1 MTRRLSRR
9 ALLGHS
15 AAAAG
20 VLALRGAGGRA
31 RAAEAAAASAGP
43 PAAGELPRVVLALY
57 KSSEHANDVEG
68 RRPKTATLN
77 EVHNW
82 AQMPLNWLGLMVEYH
97 DIDRGLPDERTMARY
112 RGVVTWF
119 QSEEMAAPLDYLRW
133 LGAQMRA
140 GRRVVIL
147 EYLGALRDRGTLR
160 TVDLAQVNE
169 ALAPSG
175 LEFLGNW
182 SGNQKMIELRRKDP
196 KMMEFE
202 RPLPPGLPYYQQVR
216 ARAPGSRAHLV
227 LARRDLPDSESQM
240 VVTGPWGGFAAAE
253 YVRFQFPGES
263 GAQWWLDPFAFFRE
277 ALGVGDWPR
286 PDTTTQC
293 GRRICYSHIDG
304 DGLRNRSEVSPGA
317 SSGQVLLDEI
327 LSRYGLPTSV
337 SVVVAEVEPTLLGSP
352 EFHELARAIF
362 RLPNVEAGSHSY
374 THPLDW
380 EKRTRSFALSGI
392 PYSVETETAGSIR
405 YIEERLLPPGKRVRL
420 FQWSGSTR
428 VSEDAIAILARLGVP
443 NINGGDTMRD
453 RDWPSYTRVA
463 PLMRQVG
470 RQWQTYTSA
479 SNENLYTNLWTGP
492 FYGYRHVVETFE
504 NTEKP
509 RRVAPVNLYYHF
521 YSAERVAALVSL
533 RYVHEWVGRQPL
545 ARLFT
550 SEYLAIVEGFR
561 TARIAR
567 VAAGWRVWEHGALR
581 TVRFDDTRAT
591 VDLARSQG
599 LLGYV
604 HHQGALYV
612 HLAGPEPALIVLGD
626 RPPQTPY
633 LVQASHRVTGWSRE
647 ASRVTLS
654 LSGVGPKLVELA
666 GFPADR
672 EIAVELRDAA
682 GSRRERART
691 GRDGRLTVRAGEA
704 ADVDVRLG

>member
-1 MTRRLSRR
+1 MNGKLSRR
-9 ALLGHS
+9 ALLGRS

-20 VLALRGAGGRA
+20 AFALRAAGAPVP
-31 RAAEAAAASAGP
+31 AAQAAP
-43 PAAGELPRVVLALY
+43 DPNAAGELPRYVLALY
-57 KSSEHANDVEG
+57 KSAEIYNDVDG
-68 RRPKTATLN
+68 RRPKTATYN
-77 EVHNW
+77 EIHTW

-97 DIDRGLPDERTMARY
+97 DIDRGLPDERTMSRY

-119 QSEEMAAPLDYLRW
+119 QTEEMAAPLEYLRW
-133 LGAQMRA
+133 LGAQSRA

-147 EYLGALRDRGTLR
+147 DNLGALRDRGTLR
-160 TVDLAQVNE
+160 TLDLAAVNQ

-175 LEFLGNW
+175 LEFRGNW
-182 SGNQKMIELRRKDP
+182 TGNQKVIELRRKDS
-196 KMMEFE
+196 KMVEFE
-202 RPLPPGLPYYQQVR
+202 RPLPPGLPYYQQVVSR
-216 ARAPGSRAHLV
+216 GPGSRAHLV
-227 LARRDLPDSESQM
+227 LARRDLPDSESHM
-240 VVTGPWGGFAAAE
+240 VVTGSWGGFAAAE
-253 YVRFQFPGES
+253 YVRFQFPGEA
-263 GAQWWLDPFAFFRE
+263 GAQWALDPFAFFRE

-293 GRRICYSHIDG
+293 GRRIFYSHIDG
-304 DGLRNRSEVSPGA
+304 DGLRNRSEVRPGA
-317 SSGQVLLDEI
+317 SSGQIVLDEI
-327 LSRYGLPTSV
+327 LARYGLPTSV

-352 EFHELARAIF
+352 EFHELARAIY
-362 RLPNVEAGSHSY
+362 RLANVEAGSHSY

-392 PYSVETETAGSIR
+392 PYAVETETAGSIR

-428 VSEDAIAILARLGVP
+428 VTEDAIAALARLGVP

-453 RDWPSYTRVA
+453 RQWPSYTRVA

-470 RQWQTYTSA
+470 QQWQTYTSA

-509 RRVAPVNLYYHF
+509 RRVAPVNVYYHF
-521 YSAERVAALVSL
+521 YSAERVASLASL
-533 RYVHEWVGRQPL
+533 RHVHEWVERQPL

-550 SEYLAIVEGFR
+550 SEYLAIVQGFR

-567 VAAGWRVWEHGALR
+567 TAEGWRVWGHGALR
-581 TVRFDDTRAT
+581 TVRFDDTRAG

-599 LLGYV
+599 VLGFV

-612 HLAGPEPALIVLGD
+612 HLAGPEPALIVLGAG
-626 RPPQTPY
+626 PPPRPY
-633 LVQASHRVTGWSRE
+633 LVQASHRVTAWTRE
-647 ASRVTLS
+647 AARVMVS
-654 LSGVGPKLVELA
+654 LSGVGPKQIELA
-666 GFPADR
+666 GWPADH
-672 EIAVELRDAA
+672 EIAVEIRERA
-682 GSRRERART
+682 GTRRERART
-691 GRDGRLTVRAGEA
+691 GRDGHLTVRAGEA
-704 ADVDVRLG
+704 ADVEVQLG

>member
-1 MTRRLSRR
+1 VTRSLSRR
-9 ALLGHS
+9 SLLGGS

-20 VLALRGAGGRA
+20 ALALGAAGRPA
-31 RAAEAAAASAGP
+31 LAAPAAPASAP
-43 PAAGELPRVVLALY
+43 GELPRYVLALY
-57 KSSEHANDVEG
+57 KSGEFSNDVDG
-68 RRPKTATLN
+68 RRPKTATRN
-77 EVHNW
+77 EVHSW

-97 DIDRGLPDERTMARY
+97 DIDRGLPDERTMSRY
-112 RGVVTWF
+112 RGVITWF
-119 QSEEMAAPLDYLRW
+119 QTEDMAAPLDYLRW
-133 LGAQMRA
+133 LGAQIRA

-147 EYLGALRDRGTLR
+147 EYLGALRDPRTLR
-160 TVDLAQVNE
+160 TVDLAAANE

-182 SGNQKMIELRRKDP
+182 TGNQKVIELRRKDP

-202 RPLPPGLPYYQQVR
+202 RSFPPGLPAYQQIR
-216 ARAPGSRAHLV
+216 ARRADSRTHLV
-227 LARRDLPDSESQM
+227 LARRDLPDSESQV
-240 VVTGPWGGFAAAE
+240 VVTGPWGGFAAAG

-277 ALGVGDWPR
+277 ALGIGDWPR
-286 PDTTTQC
+286 PDTTTQG

-304 DGLRNRSEVSPGA
+304 DGLRNRSEVRAGA
-317 SSGQVLLDEI
+317 SSGQVLLEEI
-327 LSRYGLPTSV
+327 LARYGLPTSV

-352 EFHELARAIF
+352 EFQELARAIF

-380 EKRTRSFALSGI
+380 EKRTRSFTLASI

-428 VSEDAIAILARLGVP
+428 VSEEAIAVLARLGVP

-453 RDWPSYTRVA
+453 REWPSYTRVA

-479 SNENLYTNLWTGP
+479 SNENLYTNLWSGP

-521 YSAERVAALVSL
+521 YSAERVASLTSL
-533 RYVHEWVGRQPL
+533 RHVHDWVARQPL

-550 SEYLAIVEGFR
+550 SEYLAIVAGFR

-567 VAAGWRVWEHGALR
+567 AEPGWRVWDHGALR
-581 TVRFDDTRAT
+581 TVRFDDTRAG
-591 VDLARSQG
+591 VDLARSRG
-599 LLGYV
+599 VLGFV

-626 RPPQTPY
+626 RAPQTPY
-633 LVQASHRVTGWSRE
+633 LVQASHRVTAWAHE
-647 ASRVTLS
+647 AARVAVS
-654 LSGVGPKLVELA
+654 LSGMGPKLVELA
-666 GFPADR
+666 GLPAGR
-672 EIAVELRDAA
+672 EIAVEIRDGA
-682 GSRRERART
+682 GSRRERPRT
-691 GRDGRLTVRAGEA
+691 GPDGHLTIRAGEA
-704 ADVDVRLG
+704 ADVEVRLG

>member
-1 MTRRLSRR
+1 MTRKLSRR
-9 ALLGHS
+9 ALLGRS

-20 VLALRGAGGRA
+20 ALALRGAGVWA
-31 RAAEAAAASAGP
+31 PVAEAA
-43 PAAGELPRVVLALY
+43 PAPMAPATGNLPRYVLALY
-57 KSSEHANDVEG
+57 KSAEVYNDVDG
-68 RRPKTATLN
+68 RRPKTATFN
-77 EVHNW
+77 EVHSW

-97 DIDRGLPDERTMARY
+97 DVDRGLPDERTMSRY

-119 QSEEMAAPLDYLRW
+119 QTEEMTAPLDYVRW
-133 LGAQMRA
+133 LGAQVRA

-147 EYLGALRDRGTLR
+147 DNLGALRDRKSLR
-160 TVDLAQVNE
+160 TLDLAVVNQ

-182 SGNQKMIELRRKDP
+182 TGNQQLIEVRHKDP
-196 KMMEFE
+196 KMVEFE
-202 RPLPPGLPYYQQVR
+202 RPLPPGLPYYQQVVSR
-216 ARAPGSRAHLV
+216 RPDSRAHLV
-227 LARRDLPDSESQM
+227 LARRDLPDSESHM

-253 YVRFQFPGES
+253 YVRFQFPGEA

-293 GRRICYSHIDG
+293 GRRIFYCHIDG
-304 DGLRNRSEVSPGA
+304 DGLRNRSEVRKGA
-317 SSGQVLLDEI
+317 SSGQIILDEI
-327 LSRYGLPTSV
+327 LSRYRLPTSV

-352 EFHELARAIF
+352 EFHELARAIY
-362 RLPNVEAGSHSY
+362 RLPTVEAGSHSY

-380 EKRTRSFALSGI
+380 EKRTRSFTLASI

-405 YIEERLLPPGKRVRL
+405 YIEERLLPPGQRVRL

-428 VSEDAIAILARLGVP
+428 VSEDAIAVLARLGVP

-453 RDWPSYTRVA
+453 REWPSYTRVA

-470 RQWQTYTSA
+470 RHWQTYTSA

-492 FYGYRHVVETFE
+492 FYGFRHVVETFE

-509 RRVAPVNLYYHF
+509 RRVAPVNVYYHF
-521 YSAERVAALVSL
+521 YSAERVAALASL
-533 RYVHEWVGRQPL
+533 RYVHDWVARQPL

-567 VAAGWRVWEHGALR
+567 AAPGWRVWDHGALR
-581 TVRFDDTRAT
+581 TVRFDDTRAP
-591 VDLARSQG
+591 VDLARSRG
-599 LLGYV
+599 VLGFV

-612 HLAGPEPALIVLGD
+612 HLAGPEPALIVLGV
-626 RPPQTPY
+626 RPPRTPY
-633 LVQASHRVTGWSRE
+633 LVHASHRVTAWSRE
-647 ASRVTLS
+647 GGRVAVS

-666 GFPADR
+666 GLPADR
-672 EIAVELRDAA
+672 DMPVEIREGS

-691 GRDGRLTVRAGEA
+691 GPDGHLTVRAGEA
-704 ADVDVRLG
+704 TDVEMRLG

>member
-1 MTRRLSRR
+1 MIPPVNRQLSRR
-9 ALLGHS
+9 ALLGRS
-15 AAAAG
+15 AAALGA
-20 VLALRGAGGRA
+20 LALRASG
-31 RAAEAAAASAGP
+31 AEAA
-43 PAAGELPRVVLALY
+43 PAARGPAPGELPRYVLALY
-57 KSSEHANDVEG
+57 KSAEVYNDVDG
-68 RRPKTATLN
+68 RRPKTATFN
-77 EVHNW
+77 EVHGW

-97 DIDRGLPDERTMARY
+97 DVDRGLPDERTMARY

-119 QSEEMAAPLDYLRW
+119 QTEEMAAPLDYLRW
-133 LGAQMRA
+133 LGAQVRA

-147 EYLGALRDRGTLR
+147 DYLGALRDRKSLR
-160 TVDLAQVNE
+160 TLDLAAVNE

-182 SGNQKMIELRRKDP
+182 TGNQQLIELRRKNP
-196 KMMEFE
+196 RMVEFE
-202 RPLPPGLPYYQQVR
+202 RRLPPGLPYYQQVV
-216 ARAPGSRAHLV
+216 ARGPESRAHLV
-227 LARRDLPDSESQM
+227 LARRDLPDSESHM

-253 YVRFQFPGES
+253 YVRFQFPGEA

-277 ALGVGDWPR
+277 ALGVEDWPR

-293 GRRICYSHIDG
+293 GRRIFYTHIDG
-304 DGLRNRSEVSPGA
+304 DGLRNRSEVRKGV
-317 SSGQVLLDEI
+317 SSGQIVLDEI
-327 LSRYGLPTSV
+327 LSRYRLPTSV

-352 EFHELARAIF
+352 EFHELARAIY
-362 RLPNVEAGSHSY
+362 RLPTVEAGSHSY

-380 EKRTRSFALSGI
+380 ERRTRSFTLASI

-405 YIEERLLPPGKRVRL
+405 YIEERLLPAGKRVRL

-453 RDWPSYTRVA
+453 REWPSYTRVA

-479 SNENLYTNLWTGP
+479 ANENLYTNLWTGP
-492 FYGYRHVVETFE
+492 FYGFRHVVETFE

-509 RRVAPVNLYYHF
+509 RRVAPVNVYYHF
-521 YSAERVAALVSL
+521 YSAERVAALASL
-533 RYVHEWVGRQPL
+533 RYVHDWVERQPL

-567 VAAGWRVWEHGALR
+567 VAPGWRVWDHGALR
-581 TVRFDDTRAT
+581 TVRFDGTRAS
-591 VDLARSQG
+591 VDLARSRG
-599 LLGYV
+599 VLGFV

-612 HLAGPEPALIVLGD
+612 HLAGPEPALIVLGAA
-626 RPPQTPY
+626 PPRTPY

-647 ASRVTLS
+647 VARVAVS
-654 LSGVGPKLVELA
+654 LSGVGPKVVEVA
-666 GFPADR
+666 GLPADR
-672 EIAVELRDAA
+672 DMPVEIRDGA
-682 GSRRERART
+682 GSRRERAWT
-691 GRDGRLTVRAGEA
+691 GPDGHLTVRAGEA
-704 ADVDVRLG
+704 ADVEVRLG

>member
-1 MTRRLSRR
+1 MIRKLSRR
-9 ALLGHS
+9 ALLGRA

-20 VLALRGAGGRA
+20 ALALRAAGSR
-31 RAAEAAAASAGP
+31 ASAAQAAP
-43 PAAGELPRVVLALY
+43 STRTPAPGELPRYVLGLY
-57 KSSEHANDVEG
+57 KSTEISNDVDG
-68 RRPKTATLN
+68 QNPKNATVN
-77 EVHNW
+77 EIHRW

-97 DIDRGLPDERTMARY
+97 DIARGLPDERTMSRY

-119 QSEEMAAPLDYLRW
+119 QTEEMAAPLDYLRW

-147 EYLGALRDRGTLR
+147 EYLGALRDRRTLR
-160 TVDLAQVNE
+160 TLDLAVVSD

-175 LEFLGNW
+175 LEFRGNW
-182 SGNQKMIELRRKDP
+182 TGNQQVIELRRKDP
-196 KMMEFE
+196 KMVEFE
-202 RPLPPGLPYYQQVR
+202 RPLPLGLPSYQQVVSR
-216 ARAPGSRAHLV
+216 RLDSRAHLV
-227 LARRDLPDSESQM
+227 LARRDLPDSDSHM

-253 YVRFQFPGES
+253 YVRVQFPHEP
-263 GAQWWLDPFAFFRE
+263 GAQWRLDPFAFFRD
-277 ALGVGDWPR
+277 ALGVEEWPR

-293 GRRICYSHIDG
+293 GRRIFYSHIDG
-304 DGLRNRSEVSPGA
+304 DGLRNRSEVRPGV
-317 SSGQVLLDEI
+317 SSGQIILDEI

-337 SVVVAEVEPTLLGSP
+337 SVVAAEVEPTLLGSP
-352 EFHELARAIF
+352 EFHELARAIY

-380 EKRTRSFALSGI
+380 EKRTRSFPLPAI

-428 VSEDAIAILARLGVP
+428 VSEAAIAVLERLGVP

-453 RDWPSYTRVA
+453 REWPSYTRVA

-492 FYGYRHVVETFE
+492 FYGFRHVVETFE

-509 RRVAPVNLYYHF
+509 RRVAPVNVYYHF
-521 YSAERVAALVSL
+521 YSAERVASLASL
-533 RYVHEWVGRQPL
+533 RHVHEWVGRQPL

-561 TARIAR
+561 TTRIAR
-567 VAAGWRVWEHGALR
+567 DATGWRVWDHGALR
-581 TVRFDDTRAT
+581 TVRFDDTRAP

-599 LLGYV
+599 VLGFV

-626 RPPQTPY
+626 RPPQMPY
-633 LVQASHRVTGWSRE
+633 LVQASHRVTAWVRE
-647 ASRVTLS
+647 AARVAVS
-654 LSGVGPKLVELA
+654 LSGLGPKLIELA
-666 GFPADR
+666 GLPADR
-672 EIAVELRDAA
+672 EITVEIRERA

-691 GRDGRLTVRAGEA
+691 GADGHLTVHAGEA
-704 ADVDVRLG
+704 ADVEVRLG